1 MVTITE
7 EKGKVFRLVFYRKSS
22 NTLTFFDTG
31 WMLCGCSRGMPS
43 LPVFVLELLTTTLL
57 MIHTNLAPHYNT
69 TVVVYI
75 TTFGNHPTTLDNH
88 MTTLGKH
95 MTTLGIRAL
104 SLRTPG

>member
-57 MIHTNLAPHYNT
+57 TVHTNLALHYNT
-69 TVVVYI
+69 TLVIYI
-75 TTFGNHPTTLDNH
+75 TTLGIHPSTLD
-88 MTTLGKH
+88 KH
-95 MTTLGIRAL
+95 MTTLGHHMATLGIKAL